1 MVERTDQWRGDE
13 LRVWVR
19 YFGIKHIISHMKMV
33 TVESQSDDQG
43 PGEYTFTSS
52 VYVSHGETHSLALH
66 IVPENIERDKMCLGP
81 VARAVYHTL
90 ETVDSI
96 PRDHCFIMLH
106 FIQDG
111 GFNVDVTM
119 LPVGDE
125 SARTQLDS
133 QLKAGREGFQS
144 ILFEAINMCASA
156 DKKVDNVNLLY
167 NSMGDIVSNQSKI
180 AIVHELGTCVNQ
192 EVVKKFL
199 NVTGTM
205 K

>member
-1 MVERTDQWRGDE
+1 
-13 LRVWVR
+13 
-19 YFGIKHIISHMKMV
+19 MKMV
-33 TVESQSDDQG
+33 TVESQSDEKG
-43 PGEYTFTSS
+43 PGEYTYTSS
-52 VYVSHGETHSLALH
+52 VYVYHGETHSLALH
-66 IVPENIERDKMCLGP
+66 VVPENIERDKMCLGP

-125 SARTQLDS
+125 SFRTQLDS

-144 ILFEAINMCASA
+144 ILFEAINMCVS
-156 DKKVDNVNLLY
+156 DKKVDSVNLLY
-167 NSMGDIVSNQSKI
+167 NTGGDIVSNQSKI
-180 AIVHELGTCVNQ
+180 AIVHELGSRVNRD
-192 EVVKKFL
+192 VVKGFL

-205 K
+205 

>member
-1 MVERTDQWRGDE
+1 
-13 LRVWVR
+13 
-19 YFGIKHIISHMKMV
+19 
-33 TVESQSDDQG
+33 
-43 PGEYTFTSS
+43 
-52 VYVSHGETHSLALH
+52 
-66 IVPENIERDKMCLGP
+66 

-125 SARTQLDS
+125 TARIQMDS

-144 ILFEAINMCASA
+144 ILFDAISMCVS
-156 DKKVDNVNLLY
+156 DKKVDNVSLLY
-167 NSMGDIVSNQSKI
+167 NSMGDIVSNQSQI
-180 AIVHELGTCVNQ
+180 AIVHELGTCVNRD
-192 EVVKKFL
+192 VVKKFL
-199 NVTGTM
+199 NVNG